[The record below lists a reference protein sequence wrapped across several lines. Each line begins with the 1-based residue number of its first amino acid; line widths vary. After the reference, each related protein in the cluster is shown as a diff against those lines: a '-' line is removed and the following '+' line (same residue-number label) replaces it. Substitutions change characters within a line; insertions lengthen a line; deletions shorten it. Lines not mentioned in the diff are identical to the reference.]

1 MNNTSIRPVDSEL
14 ILIPT
19 DFSEV
24 AEYAIQHAVH
34 LAKIFNKKL
43 CLFHVV
49 ESGMFDSE
57 KKIIVQEAEA
67 KTTLEQKAKEIGA
80 EHGIDVKWLVYRGNI
95 FEEIGNASDKENA
108 SLVIMG
114 THGVKGMQHVVG
126 SNALRVI
133 LNANRP
139 FVVVQKRAIRP
150 HGYKNIVL
158 PIDFSKETKQKLV
171 WAAELSK
178 AFKSTFHIFAAYESD
193 EYANNAVKNNLAY
206 AEEYLRDRGCNVHVA
221 RSPKGDFSKETIR
234 YAATA
239 DADLII
245 IMTHPENDVAGFVF
259 GADEQDIIANDAQ
272 IPVMTLNPVDA
283 SVSVNGHLFNFS
295 NF

>member
-1 MNNTSIRPVDSEL
+1 MNNSSIKPVESDI

-24 AEYAIQHAVH
+24 ADYAIQHAAH
-34 LAKIFNKKL
+34 LAKIFKKNL
-43 CLFHVV
+43 CLFHVI
-49 ESGMFDSE
+49 ESGMFDSD
-57 KKIIVQEAEA
+57 KKIAAQESEA
-67 KTTLEQKAKEIGA
+67 TILLEQKAKEINSV
-80 EHGIDVKWLVYRGNI
+80 HGLSVTYLINRGSI
-95 FEEIGNASDKENA
+95 FEEIGNASDSKNA

-126 SNALRVI
+126 SKALRVI

-139 FVVVQKRAIRP
+139 FVVVQKRSIRP

-178 AFKSTFHIFAAYESD
+178 AFKSTFHIFAAFESD
-193 EYANNAVKNNLAY
+193 EYANKAVNNNLAY
-206 AEEYLRDRGCNVHVA
+206 AAEYLSDRGCDVLVSRA
-221 RSPKGDFSKETIR
+221 PKGDFSKETIR
-234 YAATA
+234 YAASI

-272 IPVMTLNPVDA
+272 IPVMTLNPVDT